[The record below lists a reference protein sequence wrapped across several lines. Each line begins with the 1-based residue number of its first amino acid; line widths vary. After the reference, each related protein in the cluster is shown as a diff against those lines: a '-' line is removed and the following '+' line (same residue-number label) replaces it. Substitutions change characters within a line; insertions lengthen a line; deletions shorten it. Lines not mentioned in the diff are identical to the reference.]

1 MLIAMEKSREI
12 VYKVTVVL
20 VEDKCDIRD
29 KNLLLYLQTVLIT
42 AGLGVKTSASK
53 QQRMQVNNIFTVN
66 FISCPLKANT
76 CRLKNIAC
84 NLKTSQ
90 NHSINTWQIAEVSD
104 STKRHADNSGNHVD
118 L

>member
-42 AGLGVKTSASK
+42 AGPGVKT
-53 QQRMQVNNIFTVN
+53 
-66 FISCPLKANT
+66 
-76 CRLKNIAC
+76 
-84 NLKTSQ
+84 
-90 NHSINTWQIAEVSD
+90 
-104 STKRHADNSGNHVD
+104 
-118 L
+118 